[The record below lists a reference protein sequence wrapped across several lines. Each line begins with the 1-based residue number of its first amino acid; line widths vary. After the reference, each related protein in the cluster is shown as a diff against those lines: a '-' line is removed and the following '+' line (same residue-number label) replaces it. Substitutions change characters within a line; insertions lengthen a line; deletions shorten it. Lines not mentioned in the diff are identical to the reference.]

1 MNYFKILLLGIM
13 LFWGTPLSSIAAVQY
28 RTPTVTTQ
36 SIQKQKVKKR
46 FFKKRK
52 MKHPNRTKKTN
63 SVEFLI
69 SMIALGGAM
78 LIAGILMVIFGAL
91 TANPAVWISGIVI
104 GVLGLILFLIFLIG
118 IGGLAWFG

>member
-1 MNYFKILLLGIM
+1 MNLFKLLLLSII
-13 LFWGTPLSSIAAVQY
+13 LFLSIPLPSIAAVQY
-28 RTPTVTTQ
+28 HAPAVATQ
-36 SIQKQKVKKR
+36 KIQNKKAKKR

-52 MKHPNRTKKTN
+52 MRHPNRIKKTN

-91 TANPAVWISGIVI
+91 SANPAVWISGIVI